1 MLVPVLKGLKPTK
14 EEALP
19 PVFYIRRLKTD
30 GKIEP
35 AAQGVALLKT
45 TAPVRAVREP
55 PLPTPLH
62 SKLIITLTCQ
72 LSPEKAILAKKTVK
86 CSFIFDLGSI

>member
-1 MLVPVLKGLKPTK
+1 MRLRLMPQALFCRLLQLTDRLMLRLCRIPLWVLTPLIYNASPCLKGLKPTK

-35 AAQGVALLKT
+35 AAQGNAL
-45 TAPVRAVREP
+45 
-55 PLPTPLH
+55 
-62 SKLIITLTCQ
+62 
-72 LSPEKAILAKKTVK
+72 
-86 CSFIFDLGSI
+86 

>member
-30 GKIEP
+30 GKREP
-35 AAQGVALLKT
+35 AAQGKALLKT
-45 TAPVRAVREP
+45 MRQIG
-55 PLPTPLH
+55 
-62 SKLIITLTCQ
+62 SKLTNNET
-72 LSPEKAILAKKTVK
+72 KN
-86 CSFIFDLGSI
+86 